1 MFSKR
6 FWKRILKIEILYYP
20 VMSSLIRASVKP
32 TVTPKKISPKKTT
45 SSVKGPGLTP
55 VGRPNDYLSVAE
67 RVNGRAAMVG
77 FTSALVDEMMTGN
90 SISTQFHD
98 NVGLS
103 VAVASLA
110 FLGTAVNPKDEGYI
124 QGFWKPETELLNGR
138 LAMVGVASLLLT
150 ESLHPH
156 VPLF

>member
-1 MFSKR
+1 
-6 FWKRILKIEILYYP
+6 
-20 VMSSLIRASVKP
+20 MSLLIRASTKPAIAPNRSVKKTK
-32 TVTPKKISPKKTT
+32 TVKKTT
-45 SSVKGPGLTP
+45 SSVKAPPLKP
-55 VGRPNDYLSVAE
+55 IERPNDFLSMAE
-67 RVNGRAAMVG
+67 RINGRAAMIG
-77 FTSALVDEMMTGN
+77 FTSAVIDEVMTGN

-103 VAVASLA
+103 VAVAALA
-110 FLGTAVNPKDEGYI
+110 FLGTAANPKDEGYV

-138 LAMVGVASLLLT
+138 LAMVGVISLLLT

>member
-1 MFSKR
+1 MPCV
-6 FWKRILKIEILYYP
+6 IL
-20 VMSSLIRASVKP
+20 SSSVKP
-32 TVTPKKISPKKTT
+32 TFTPKKISKNTVSSRSPPLKKID
-45 SSVKGPGLTP
+45 
-55 VGRPNDYLSVAE
+55 RPSDYLSVAE
-67 RVNGRAAMVG
+67 RVNGRAAMIG
-77 FTSALVDEMMTGN
+77 FTSAVIDEIMTGN

-98 NVGLS
+98 NIGLS

-124 QGFWKPETELLNGR
+124 QGFWKPETELVNGR
-138 LAMVGVASLLLT
+138 LAMVGIASLLLT

>member
-1 MFSKR
+1 
-6 FWKRILKIEILYYP
+6 
-20 VMSSLIRASVKP
+20 MSLLIRASAKP
-32 TVTPKKISPKKTT
+32 TPTPNNVFSKKTAIKSPK
-45 SSVKGPGLTP
+45 LTP
-55 VGRPNDYLSVAE
+55 VERSNDFLSVAE
-67 RVNGRAAMVG
+67 RVNGRAAMIG
-77 FTSALVDEMMTGN
+77 FTSAVIDEVMTGN

-98 NVGLS
+98 NIGLS

-110 FLGTAVNPKDEGYI
+110 FLGTAANSKDEGYV

-138 LAMVGVASLLLT
+138 LAMVGIASLFLT

>member
-1 MFSKR
+1 
-6 FWKRILKIEILYYP
+6 
-20 VMSSLIRASVKP
+20 MSSLIRASVKP